1 MRKFYSIVVGALA
14 FLAYPDA
21 ALAKQ
26 DEPVACS
33 VTAPN
38 VSCVMNKLDDPRALA
53 FGPQGSL
60 FVVEAGMGAAPCR
73 APIVGFNCYGHTGAV
88 TRLWRGEQVRVA
100 TTMPSLSFPL
110 GASARGPHGILMWSG
125 PGTQPSSLGGEGAL
139 VSIGLEMTSTARN
152 AAGRGDMGRLV
163 HIPMDALMAPSSELC
178 PRCWTSVLDIA
189 GGFNPTRESDPYNML
204 LEKGQGAD
212 DDTVLLVDSS
222 RNALLRIDTQGTISS
237 MATFPSRVDGR
248 VTDSV
253 PTTIARGPDGEYY
266 VGEFIGIP
274 FQTNASGT
282 RQPGNIYRVSADPPH
297 DVSVVVGGFNSI
309 IAIAFHGEDL
319 YVLQHWSSF
328 ASSTLKD
335 GKLIRIACHDRPLVC
350 DGAPEVV
357 IDNLDVPTALLIGR
371 GAIYISHHGATPAFT
386 SQASA
391 QQHLGEVLRIPLDDE
406 DDGEEE

>member
-14 FLAYPDA
+14 FLAFPDA

-26 DEPVACS
+26 EEPVACS

-38 VSCVMNKLDDPRALA
+38 VTCVMNQLDDPRALA

-60 FVVEAGMGAAPCR
+60 FVVEAGTGAAPCK
-73 APIVGFNCYGHTGAV
+73 APIMGFNCYGHTGAV
-88 TRLWRGEQVRVA
+88 SRLWRGEQVRVA
-100 TTMPSLSFPL
+100 SGMPSLSFPL

-152 AAGRGDMGRLV
+152 AAGRGDMGRLL
-163 HIPMDALMAPSSELC
+163 HIPMDTLMAPSSQLC
-178 PRCWTSVLDIA
+178 PGCWTSVLDVA
-189 GGFNPTRESDPYNML
+189 GGFNPTQESDPYNML
-204 LEKGQGAD
+204 LEKGPGAD
-212 DDTVLLVDSS
+212 DDTVLLIDSS
-222 RNALLRIDTQGTISS
+222 RNALLRIDTQGAISS
-237 MATFPSRVDGR
+237 MATFPSRPAR

-274 FQTNASGT
+274 FQTNANGT
-282 RQPGNIYRVSADPPH
+282 RQPANIYRVSADPPH
-297 DVSVVVGGFNSI
+297 DVSVVLGGFNAI
-309 IAIAFHGEDL
+309 IAIAFQGEDL

-350 DGAPEVV
+350 DGAREVV
-357 IDNLDVPTALLIGR
+357 IDHLDVPTALLIGR
-371 GAIYISHHGATPAFT
+371 GAIYISHHGATPEFT
-386 SQASA
+386 SQTSA
-391 QQHLGEVLRIPLDDE
+391 PQHLGEVLRIPLDDDG
-406 DDGEEE
+406 DDGEED